1 MINRYADHNDLFPF
15 PTVSMDETFKAKVT
29 LSFPLPAPYLPVP
42 LSSLRPLCLS
52 LCPCSRAVSVLFPAG
67 TKSFNMMSPTGDN
80 SELLAEIKAGK
91 SLKPTP
97 HSKGYTTVFSS
108 GGPTNSNVGP
118 LTTDKCGLFDPQFK
132 KNILFML
139 Y

>member
-1 MINRYADHNDLFPF
+1 MTGAQPIMMSDH
-15 PTVSMDETFKAKVT
+15 
-29 LSFPLPAPYLPVP
+29 
-42 LSSLRPLCLS
+42 
-52 LCPCSRAVSVLFPAG
+52 CPSVLVLTSVLFPAG

-108 GGPTNSNVGP
+108 GGPPDSNVGP
-118 LTTDKCGLFDPQFK
+118 LAAFPVSAKDPGWFF
-132 KNILFML
+132 IW
-139 Y
+139 